1 MPSKR
6 EENSTLFWNISVVC
20 LVLITYKW
28 ANSKMTCFVK
38 YSEFNDAFTLVTY
51 NVAQK

>member
-6 EENSTLFWNISVVC
+6 EENSTLFWNISVVS

-38 YSEFNDAFTLVTY
+38 CSEFNDAFRLVSYST
-51 NVAQK
+51 AAK

>member
-6 EENSTLFWNISVVC
+6 EENFTLFWNISVVC

-38 YSEFNDAFTLVTY
+38 CSEFNDAFTLVTY